1 VKRTIGIAALATIA
15 ITVLFIRSVLRALEA
30 FDQDVSI

>member
-15 ITVLFIRSVLRALEA
+15 ITVLFIRTVLRALEA